1 MTKQIVEANDFK
13 LGNNDTQ
20 IYYLVESF
28 IGKPQLI
35 YKTPKLDLQFEGE
48 EIRVL
53 ETESGKLVTVTV
65 ERPPNPDV
73 GGEVITITLL
83 LPVINLSA
91 NFEISIQTEAVLT
104 TEFQQGFI
112 NLPLEGQLQSYEILS
127 LIGTASR
134 VNT

>member
-53 ETESGKLVTVTV
+53 ETEIGKLVTVTV

-104 TEFQQGFI
+104 TKLQQGFI
-112 NLPLEGQLQSYEILS
+112 NNPPEGQLQTYEILS
-127 LIGTASR
+127 LAGTASL